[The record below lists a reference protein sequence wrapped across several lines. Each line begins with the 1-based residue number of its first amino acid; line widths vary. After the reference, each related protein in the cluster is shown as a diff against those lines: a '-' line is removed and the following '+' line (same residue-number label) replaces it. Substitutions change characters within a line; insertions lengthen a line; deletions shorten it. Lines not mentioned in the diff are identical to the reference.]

1 METIE
6 LEELRLDRSE
16 IETLQALLTIESLE
30 ERVRLGTDFEELGFD
45 LSEI

>member
-1 METIE
+1 MGMID
-6 LEELRLDRSE
+6 LEELELDRSA

-30 ERVRLGTDFEELGFD
+30 ERVRLGTELEELGFD